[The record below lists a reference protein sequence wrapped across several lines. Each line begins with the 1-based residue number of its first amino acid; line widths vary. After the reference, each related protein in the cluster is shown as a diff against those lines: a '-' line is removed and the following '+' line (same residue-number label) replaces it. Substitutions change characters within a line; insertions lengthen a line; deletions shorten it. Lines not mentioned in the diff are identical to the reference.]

1 MSVIAAI
8 VVIGLVVGLYSVL
21 HDSSPEAQ
29 AGCIEVPAAHSV
41 GGASYQIC
49 GDSAA
54 RWCRFA
60 ATRDDWLGSAVQGRC
75 RRAGYH

>member
-41 GGASYQIC
+41 GGKCKSDIAS
-49 GDSAA
+49 
-54 RWCRFA
+54 
-60 ATRDDWLGSAVQGRC
+60 VQHRLNSSGK
-75 RRAGYH
+75 G